1 LNIPVNRIEP
11 EQTYNLG
18 RATEITRDEV
28 KFSKMITRLQTRF
41 SQLFLQA
48 LEKQLIL
55 KKIITPEDWNILSDN
70 IRFNFAKD
78 NHYSELKDLEV
89 LNDRLNAL
97 NLVDAYVGKYYSSE
111 WVRKNVLRQTDEDI
125 EEINTQI
132 EGETEQ
138 GIIVSPEDAAAQQQ
152 AIENSA
158 KPTKK

>member
-1 LNIPVNRIEP
+1 
-11 EQTYNLG
+11 
-18 RATEITRDEV
+18 
-28 KFSKMITRLQTRF
+28 M
-41 SQLFLQA
+41 
-48 LEKQLIL
+48 
-55 KKIITPEDWNILSDN
+55 LSDN
-70 IRFNFAKD
+70 IRFDFAKD

-97 NLVDAYVGKYYSSE
+97 NLVDAYVGKYYSAE

-125 EEINTQI
+125 EEINAQI

-158 KPTKK
+158 KPAKK